1 MEKKQPEY
9 LIPALI
15 GGALMGVVSAIPFL
29 NCLCCL
35 WAIAGA
41 VFSFYLLN
49 QKTSFPLKSS
59 DGLLVGALSGVIGG
73 LINFLLE
80 IPLTP
85 VNLRIGQRFM
95 TSASKFMKE
104 LPPVWD
110 ELLQMNYQA
119 ADFSSILVSLLFSS
133 LFFAFFGAIGGLVGY
148 SLFKKEPPKEI
159 KDETPI
165 SQNPGD
171 SQSGF

>member
-49 QKTSFPLKSS
+49 QKH
-59 DGLLVGALSGVIGG
+59 LS
-73 LINFLLE
+73 
-80 IPLTP
+80 P
-85 VNLRIGQRFM
+85 
-95 TSASKFMKE
+95 
-104 LPPVWD
+104 
-110 ELLQMNYQA
+110 
-119 ADFSSILVSLLFSS
+119 
-133 LFFAFFGAIGGLVGY
+133 
-148 SLFKKEPPKEI
+148 
-159 KDETPI
+159 
-165 SQNPGD
+165 
-171 SQSGF
+171 